1 MPTENRSSYT
11 EMVSEPL
18 PCPFCGQQDFLIERL
33 DSDASVVICQGLT
46 GPHEACLARGPV
58 GVAQNEGEEQ
68 PGRDKAVE
76 LWNARAEQHQ
86 GEPVAWMDPRSP
98 HMHATISN
106 EVKQHNLKF
115 GGAPASAVNG
125 YTIPLYTHAD
135 PGEAERLR
143 EGITKHWK
151 VVCDQRA
158 ELDTL
163 REQLR
168 LMTGD
173 YRTAIVNGHERIT
186 FLGGDCDSVEKMLA
200 DNPNYA
206 NAQTMLKRQS

>member
-1 MPTENRSSYT
+1 MNTDYPMPTENRSSNT
-11 EMVSEPL
+11 EMVSVPRKLLETIRS
-18 PCPFCGQQDFLIERL
+18 FHWSQQDCNDLARAKSRAELIE
-33 DSDASVVICQGLT
+33 ILT
-46 GPHEACLARGPV
+46 KPAP
-58 GVAQNEGEEQ
+58 
-68 PGRDKAVE
+68 
-76 LWNARAEQHQ
+76 QHQ
-86 GEPVAWMDPRSP
+86 GEPVAWFTDDHLSDKS
-98 HMHATISN
+98 ATTWDN
-106 EVKQHNLKF
+106 ETAERWRAKGWPVSQ
-115 GGAPASAVNG
+115 
-125 YTIPLYTHAD
+125 LYTHAD
-135 PGEAERLR
+135 PGEVEHLR

-206 NAQTMLKRQS
+206 KSQELLKRQP

>member
-1 MPTENRSSYT
+1 MPTENRSSNT
-11 EMVSEPL
+11 EMVSVPREPTEEMLVAGQEAWATRPRGALEDCEEAAHIWAAMVATTPDQQSEHHRGEPL
-18 PCPFCGQQDFLIERL
+18 GWVRP
-33 DSDASVVICQGLT
+33 
-46 GPHEACLARGPV
+46 EALEAFKDV
-58 GVAQNEGEEQ
+58 GWVH
-68 PGRDKAVE
+68 VF
-76 LWNARAEQHQ
+76 RA
-86 GEPVAWMDPRSP
+86 
-98 HMHATISN
+98 
-106 EVKQHNLKF
+106 K
-115 GGAPASAVNG
+115 GGDDSAVAV
-125 YTIPLYTHAD
+125 YTHAD
-135 PGEAERLR
+135 PGEVERLR